1 MHLLETIIKCDY
13 DVFTKMSDEID
24 AVLGYYAV
32 YSGDSVP
39 TFRDNLSVPSSR
51 ENNPKRLTH
60 EDGTDRFV
68 PKRR

>member
-51 ENNPKRLTH
+51 ENNPKN
-60 EDGTDRFV
+60 
-68 PKRR
+68 